1 MKDNDKNL
9 KDMWNKAGSLM
20 GGSEYE
26 SETIERFVSGRSTSV
41 TDKIRKMLHFD
52 IALKILFAG
61 VLLLDGILYFNI
73 QPTVSMVCL
82 AGVVI
87 AIPLAFLQFRILK
100 QFNQIADYGQ
110 STKEKLAR
118 TLIFLRNR
126 FFTAIL
132 STSSTGIFLY
142 ISGLLMYFFLTYGE
156 LRRLGNMDVFVF
168 STFLI
173 TGVVM
178 NFAINYAK
186 VKYHIKHIEACLSD
200 LNDNVL
206 AVVASNI
213 ETQLKQDRTT
223 KMLLYFVF
231 IFGFIVLIAVLKKL
245 GF

>member
-1 MKDNDKNL
+1 MIDNDKNL

-20 GGSEYE
+20 GGTDYE
-26 SETIERFVSGRSTSV
+26 SESIGRFISGRSTSV
-41 TDKIRKMLHFD
+41 TEKIRKMIQLD
-52 IALKILFAG
+52 IALKILFTM
-61 VLLLDGILYFNI
+61 VLLIDGILYFNI
-73 QPTVSMVCL
+73 QPVVSLVCL

-87 AIPLAFLQFRILK
+87 AIPLAILQSKVLK

-118 TLIFLRNR
+118 MLTFLRNR
-126 FFTAIL
+126 FFNAIL
-132 STSSTGIFLY
+132 SISSTGIFLY

-173 TGVVM
+173 IGVVM
-178 NFAINYAK
+178 NFTIYYAQ

-200 LNDNVL
+200 LNDNIL
-206 AVVASNI
+206 AVVTGNI
-213 ETQLKQDRTT
+213 ETQQKQDRTT
-223 KMLLYFVF
+223 KVLLYIVL